1 MPTVLITGAN
11 RGIGRGFVDRFN
23 AAGWRV
29 ISTCRDPSLAGLS
42 GEVHPLDVTEQASV
56 NALVTAL
63 NDEPIALLLNNAGI
77 FGPRTYAYDEIDYDA
92 WSEVL
97 SIDAMAPIRVAAA
110 LTENVAASDRK
121 LLVFISSVMGSSA
134 ETATGEGMIY
144 RSSKACLNAAVNV
157 MGNGLQSRGIAC
169 VLLHPGWVRT
179 DMGGP
184 TAAIDTMTSVRGM
197 FDVIEGLKAKDN
209 GRFINYDGTEIPW

>member
-1 MPTVLITGAN
+1 MPTVLITGAS

-23 AAGWRV
+23 EAGWRV
-29 ISTCRDPSLAGLS
+29 ISTCRDPGSAGLS
-42 GEVHPLDVTEQASV
+42 GEVHPLDVTEQVSV
-56 NALVTAL
+56 DTLAAAL
-63 NDEPIALLLNNAGI
+63 NGEPVDLLLNNAGI
-77 FGPRTYAYDEIDYDA
+77 YGPRTFAYDEIDYNA
-92 WSEVL
+92 WAEVL

-121 LLVFISSVMGSSA
+121 LMVFISSVMGSIA

-157 MGNGLQSRGIAC
+157 LGNGLQSRGIAC
-169 VLLHPGWVRT
+169 GLFHPGWVQT

-184 TAAIDTMTSVRGM
+184 TAAIDTTTSVRGM
-197 FDVIEGLKAKDN
+197 FEVIEGLQAKDN
-209 GRFINYDGTEIPW
+209 GRFINYDGTDIPW

>member
-1 MPTVLITGAN
+1 MPTVLITGAS

-23 AAGWRV
+23 EAGWRV
-29 ISTCRDPSLAGLS
+29 ISTCRDPGSAGLG
-42 GEVHPLDVTEQASV
+42 GEVHLLDVTEQASV
-56 NALVTAL
+56 DALVTTL
-63 NDEPIALLLNNAGI
+63 KGEPIDLLLNNAGI
-77 FGPRTYAYDEIDYDA
+77 YGPRTYAYDEIDYDVWA
-92 WSEVL
+92 EVL

-110 LTENVAASDRK
+110 LTENVAASNRK
-121 LLVFISSVMGSSA
+121 LMVFISSVMGSIA

-157 MGNGLQSRGIAC
+157 MSHGLQGHGIAC

-184 TAAIDTMTSVRGM
+184 TAAIDTTTSVRGM
-197 FDVIEGLKAKDN
+197 SDIIDGLQAKDN
-209 GRFINYDGTEIPW
+209 GRFINYDGTDIPW